1 MASSYTTNK
10 DIEKPGNGDYVDT
23 WNVPLNGDM
32 TVVDYALGT
41 SQSFNATAG
50 SQTLGS
56 YDHSTKALSTY
67 SYVPMF
73 LNITGAISASV
84 TYTIPSGVGGQ
95 WIVYNSTTDATGGPW
110 TITFASAGGGRS
122 VVVARLSRTIIVSDG
137 TNIDV
142 LGYVNLNGTSTGS
155 VTLTGSLTTGT
166 TITAGTTIASG
177 TTITAGTTASD
188 SIGNLR
194 NVPPN
199 SQTGAY
205 VLVATD
211 SGKYISITTGG
222 VTIPSGIFS
231 AGQTISIYNNS
242 GADQTITQGSG
253 VTMNQAGTAYT
264 GNRTLAQYGLATILC
279 TASNNFVITGAGLT

>member
-1 MASSYTTNK
+1 MASSFTTNK

-95 WIVYNSTTDATGGPW
+95 WIIYNSTTDATGGPW
-110 TITFASAGGGRS
+110 TVTFASAGGGRS
-122 VVVARLSRTIIVSDG
+122 VVVARLSRVIIVSDG

-166 TITAGTTIASG
+166 TITAGTT
-177 TTITAGTTASD
+177 ASD
-188 SIGNLR
+188 SIGDLR

-205 VLVATD
+205 VLAATD

-222 VTIPSGIFS
+222 VTVPASIFS
-231 AGQTISIYNNS
+231 AGQTISVYNNS
-242 GADQTITQGSG
+242 ASSQTITQGTS
-253 VTMNQAGTAYT
+253 VTMTLAGTATT
-264 GNRTLAQYGLATILC
+264 GNRTLAQYGLCTILC
-279 TASNNFVITGAGLT
+279 TASNAFVITGAGLT

>member
-1 MASSYTTNK
+1 MASSFTTNK

-50 SQTLGS
+50 SQTLGT
-56 YDHSTKALSTY
+56 YDHATKALSTY
-67 SYVPMF
+67 SYIPMF
-73 LNITGAISASV
+73 LNITGAISANV

-95 WIVYNSTTDATGGPW
+95 WIVYNSTTDATTGPW
-110 TITFASAGGGRS
+110 YIIFASAGGGRS
-122 VVVARLSRTIIVSDG
+122 VAVPRLSRITIVSDG
-137 TNIDV
+137 TNVDFMGYAV
-142 LGYVNLNGTSTGS
+142 LNYTSSGS
-155 VTLTGSLTTGT
+155 LAVTGSLTAGT
-166 TITAGTTIASG
+166 TITAGTAIS
-177 TTITAGTTASD
+177 AGTTSSD

-199 SQTGAY
+199 AQTSSY
-205 VLVATD
+205 ILTATD

-222 VTIPSGIFS
+222 VTVPFVTTTGLLS

-242 GADQTITQGSG
+242 SVSQTITQASG
-253 VTMNQAGTAYT
+253 VTIAFAGTIST
-264 GNRTLAQYGLATILC
+264 GNRTLAANGLC
-279 TASNNFVITGAGLT
+279 TLLCTGVNTYVITGAGVL

>member
-32 TVVDYALGT
+32 TVLDYALGT
-41 SQSFNATAG
+41 AISFNATTG

-56 YDHSTKALSTY
+56 YDHSTKLLSTY
-67 SYVPMF
+67 SYIPMF
-73 LNITGAISASV
+73 INITGAISASV
-84 TYTIPSGVGGQ
+84 IYTIPSGVGGQ
-95 WIVYNSTTDATGGPW
+95 WVVYNSTTDASGGPW
-110 TITFASAGGGRS
+110 TVTFNSGGGGRS
-122 VVVARLSRTIIVSDG
+122 VVVARLSRVIIVSDG

-166 TITAGTTIASG
+166 TITAGTTS
-177 TTITAGTTASD
+177 SD

-205 VLVATD
+205 VLLATD
-211 SGKYISITTGG
+211 SGKYISITSGG
-222 VTIPSGIFS
+222 VTVPSGIFS

-242 GADQTITQGSG
+242 SSNQTITQGSS
-253 VTMNQAGTAYT
+253 VTMTQAGTANT
-264 GNRTLAQYGLATILC
+264 GDRTLAQYGLATILC
-279 TASNNFVITGAGLT
+279 TGSNTFVITGAGVS

>member
-41 SQSFNATAG
+41 TQTFNATTG

-56 YDHSTKALSTY
+56 YDHSTKNLATY

-73 LNITGAISASV
+73 LNITGAISANV

-95 WIVYNSTTDATGGPW
+95 WIVYNSTTDSTGGPW
-110 TITFASAGGGRS
+110 TITFVSGGGGRTI
-122 VVVARLSRTIIVSDG
+122 VLPRLSRLNIVCDG
-137 TNIDV
+137 TNVDYLSYV
-142 LGYVNLNGTSTGS
+142 GVNLTTVGSVALTGS
-155 VTLTGSLTTGT
+155 VS
-166 TITAGTTIASG
+166 ASSV
-177 TTITAGTTASD
+177 SD

-199 SQTGAY
+199 AQSSAY
-205 VLVATD
+205 VLISSD
-211 SGKYISITTGG
+211 NGKYVSITTGG
-222 VTIPSGIFS
+222 VTVPSSTFT

-242 GADQTITQGSG
+242 GANQTITQGTG
-253 VTMNQAGTAYT
+253 VTMTQAGTANT
-264 GNRTLAQYGLATILC
+264 GNRTLAQNGLATILC
-279 TASNNFVITGAGLT
+279 TDTNTFVITGAGLS

>member
-1 MASSYTTNK
+1 MASSFTTNK

-95 WIVYNSTTDATGGPW
+95 WIVYNSTTDASGGPW
-110 TITFASAGGGRS
+110 TVTFASAGGGRS
-122 VVVARLSRTIIVSDG
+122 VVVARLSRVIIVSDG

-142 LGYVNLNGTSTGS
+142 LGYVLANSSNTGY
-155 VTLTGSLTTGT
+155 LTMTGA
-166 TITAGTTIASG
+166 I
-177 TTITAGTTASD
+177 SD
-188 SIGNLR
+188 SIGDVR

-205 VLVATD
+205 VLAATD

-222 VTIPSGIFS
+222 VTVPASIFS
-231 AGQTISIYNNS
+231 AGQTISVYNNS
-242 GADQTITQGSG
+242 ASSQTITQGTS
-253 VTMNQAGTAYT
+253 VTMTLAGTATT
-264 GNRTLAQYGLATILC
+264 GNRTLAQYGLCTILC
-279 TASNNFVITGAGLT
+279 TASNAFVITGAGLT